1 MSENAETNGNVTE
14 SSAVDFALGGED
26 SHSPETTPAAAPEN
40 TTEDNAAP
48 DKDTG
53 VETAPEQEPEN
64 GAPETDSAAKAPKAA
79 PDVAA
84 LEQEVATLTKR
95 LQDTQRAYHEATSAR
110 AKLEKERD
118 ELKAK
123 RDNEDD
129 WFSEEDKS
137 RLETVEKE
145 IENSNTAMTELDQ
158 KAAETIWDA
167 AAAKVRAEHPDFDKV
182 VYEEFAPKLDDASG
196 DPEVKKLWAAETDKS
211 PANAYKF
218 AKELPDR
225 LLMQRDPAAYRAKIE
240 AEVKEKNN
248 KEHGEVT
255 GKDGLD
261 LMNSAVGPEA
271 ARDYGGKSAVDF
283 VFDT

>member
-1 MSENAETNGNVTE
+1 MSENVETNGNVTE
-14 SSAVDFALGGED
+14 SSAVDFALGGEE
-26 SHSPETTPAAAPEN
+26 SHSPETPPAAAPEITPEN
-40 TTEDNAAP
+40 NA
-48 DKDTG
+48 DSHNNG
-53 VETAPEQEPEN
+53 EVETAPEQEPEN
-64 GAPETDSAAKAPKAA
+64 GAPETDSAAAAPKAV

-137 RLETVEKE
+137 RLDTVEKE
-145 IENSNTAMTELDQ
+145 LQNSDTTITELDK

-182 VYEEFAPKLDDASG
+182 VYEGFAPKLDDAGG

-218 AKELPDR
+218 AKELDDR
-225 LLMQRDPAAYRAKIE
+225 LLMQRDPAAYRAKVE
-240 AEVKEKNN
+240 AEVKEQIN

-255 GKDGLD
+255 GKEGLD
-261 LMNSAVGPEA
+261 LMNSATGPEGA
-271 ARDYGGKSAVDF
+271 PAYSGKSAVDF
-283 VFDT
+283 VFDS